1 MGEQIA
7 FWIAAPVSLGSA
19 IAMLLS
25 RNAVHSA
32 LLLVLNFF
40 TLAVF
45 YVLLDAHFLAAVQVI
60 VYAGAIMVL
69 FLFVIMLL
77 GVDREE
83 SLDERIPFQRP
94 LAVLLG
100 AAFAGLGLFTM
111 HSALGR
117 RSFSG
122 LAEANR
128 PGNVQALGRV
138 LFTKYMFPFEVAS
151 VLLIVA
157 AIGAMVLG
165 RRRDE
170 EEAASRIGEATPA
183 GREPGAPG
191 PGRGEAA

>member
-1 MGEQIA
+1 MPEKIL
-7 FWIAAPVSLGSA
+7 FWVMAPVALGSG
-19 IAMLLS
+19 IAMLLA

-77 GVDREE
+77 GVDRRETLRE
-83 SLDERIPFQRP
+83 PIRFQRP
-94 LAVLLG
+94 LALVLGIGFVGIAVFTIHSTLG
-100 AAFAGLGLFTM
+100 GNTFKGLTD
-111 HSALGR
+111 
-117 RSFSG
+117 
-122 LAEANR
+122 ANA
-128 PGNVQALGRV
+128 PGNTQALGRL
-138 LFTKYMFPFEVAS
+138 LFTRYSFPFEVAS

-165 RRRDE
+165 RRREE
-170 EEAASRIGEATPA
+170 EEAASHIA
-183 GREPGAPG
+183 GVTKDEPVPG
-191 PGRGEAA
+191 PVHSEERV